1 MLSVTACGDVRP
13 TQIITKSLLSSEEFR
28 KMYYFDLK
36 FTILYHPLPHFKVEL
51 SSYAYEWYCSV
62 QGNICLYHDISIAR
76 SYRVFWAVIV
86 TRKNLSSQFRHVSL
100 IFEKKILHFETLK
113 LVLQI
118 LTTKVHPRAR
128 KVKIF
133 LIAVDP

>member
-1 MLSVTACGDVRP
+1 M
-13 TQIITKSLLSSEEFR
+13 
-28 KMYYFDLK
+28 
-36 FTILYHPLPHFKVEL
+36 
-51 SSYAYEWYCSV
+51 
-62 QGNICLYHDISIAR
+62 
-76 SYRVFWAVIV
+76 VIV

-118 LTTKVHPRAR
+118 LTTKVYPRAV

-133 LIAVDP
+133 LMAVDP